1 MRKKQIGIMALTT
14 LVVAGTVSALQ
25 LSQASDHAD
34 TREVVNRAGTDLT
47 DVYMFQSP
55 EKSDRYILAMNVN
68 PLIARGA
75 SGGVSFDPDALYQFK
90 IDQTADGIED
100 RVVQVWFE
108 GTGPTQVV
116 RVSPPTKP
124 NELGATNTKVPSYS
138 ISGVINTTFFPE
150 PNVRIFAGAREDSF
164 FFDLEQFFNILPDR
178 GVPPGLTSPPVNPNQ
193 PMQTS
198 WRSPATAV
206 DFLSN
211 GGFNVLSIVI
221 ELPQADRLT

>member
-1 MRKKQIGIMALTT
+1 MRKNKFGLIALAAI
-14 LVVAGTVSALQ
+14 VPASAIFFIK
-25 LSQASDHAD
+25 SAQASDHAD

-55 EKSDRYILAMNVN
+55 ENSDRYILAMNVN

-90 IDQTADGIED
+90 IDQNADGIED

-108 GTGPTQVV
+108 GTGASQVV
-116 RVSPPTKP
+116 HVSPPTKP
-124 NELGATNTKVPSYS
+124 NELGASNTKVASY
-138 ISGVINTTFFPE
+138 GVTGTINNIFFPAT
-150 PNVRIFAGAREDSF
+150 NVRVFAGAREDSF

-178 GVPPGLTSPPVNPNQ
+178 GVPPGLTTPPANPNQ
-193 PMQTS
+193 PMQTT

-221 ELPQADRLT
+221 EIPKADLLN